1 MGVVAKI
8 AVSAAVFAIDKPYSY
23 RIPANLALR
32 TGMRVIVP
40 FGRGNRRTEGVVLL
54 LEEGKETGLKS
65 VERALD
71 PEPVLTDGQL
81 RLAAFLRERYFC
93 TYYEAVKAILP
104 AGLWFQTTETF
115 ELTGEERGGN
125 IRQKT
130 ALQILQILDDFGGK
144 TDYHRLKEQ
153 IPDENLLQGGIRY
166 LLFKKLIR
174 SNLDAAARTRE
185 KTEKLASLAVSCEE
199 AEEYAGRK
207 QKSAP
212 LQKSVLELLSAAGSA
227 SCGEILYMT
236 GASMTTLRRLEKL
249 GLLTIS
255 EREVYRSPVPKP
267 DRLEDPPVLSPE
279 QQTVFEGLLRQS
291 QAPKPGVALLYGVTG
306 SGKTSVYIRLIY
318 EALTRGKSAVLLVPE
333 IALTPQLL
341 GKLAAHFGDKVAIL
355 HSSLRVGERCDEWR
369 RLREGKAFVAVGTRS
384 AVFAPVQNP
393 GLFIVD
399 EEQEHTYKSENSPR
413 YHAREVAILR
423 GLRENALVVLGSA
436 TPSVESMYRAKTGVY
451 ALYTLHE
458 RYNGRA
464 LPHVRLV
471 DMKKELRKGN
481 PGSISEELEESLR
494 DNILAKK
501 QSILF
506 LNRRGNSRY
515 LVCVDCGEAP
525 TCPRCSVHLTYHSVN
540 ERLMCHYCGY
550 SEPAVTRC
558 PKCGGPLKPVGSGTQ
573 KIQEE
578 LAAIFPDTGVLRMD
592 ADTVAAAGG
601 HEAILAEFQKEKV
614 PILLGTQMV
623 AKGLDFE
630 DVTLVGVLDADMSL
644 YVGDYRAAETTFS
657 LLTQVVGRSGRGE
670 TAGTA
675 IIQTMTPENP
685 VMLLAAKQD
694 YDSFYDQEIHLR
706 SLRQCPPFSDLFTM
720 TFTGLYEDRVLRGAA
735 AFRAELRKRLN
746 ASALEAQILG
756 PAPAPVARVN
766 YTYRYRLNLSCKN
779 TKPLR
784 SLLAQLLADF
794 ARDRQNQG
802 VGAYADVNSYE

>member
-1 MGVVAKI
+1 MIAKI
-8 AVSAAVFAIDKPYSY
+8 AVCAAVFAIDKPYSY
-23 RIPANLALR
+23 RIPANLDVRA
-32 TGMRVIVP
+32 GMRVIVP
-40 FGRGNRRTEGVVLL
+40 FGKGNKRAEGVVLL
-54 LEEGKETGLKS
+54 TQEGGEEGLKA
-65 VERALD
+65 VERVLD
-71 PEPVLTDGQL
+71 PEPVLDEDQL

-93 TYYEAVKAILP
+93 TYYEAVRAILP
-104 AGLWFQTTETF
+104 AGFWFQTTETF
-115 ELTGEERGGN
+115 ELTGDWHGLH
-125 IRQKT
+125 IRQKA
-130 ALQILQILDDFGGK
+130 ALQILQILDDFGGQ

-153 IPDENLLQGGIRY
+153 IPDENLLQSGLRY
-166 LLFKKLIR
+166 LLGKKLLR
-174 SNLDAAARTRE
+174 SDLDAAVRSKG
-185 KTEKLASLAVSCEE
+185 KTEKLAALAVSCEE
-199 AEEYAGRK
+199 AEDYAARR

-212 LQKSVLELLSAAGSA
+212 LQKSVLELLCAAGSA

-236 GASMTTLRRLEKL
+236 GASMTTLRRLEKV

-255 EREVYRSPVPKP
+255 EREIYRSPIQS
-267 DRLEDPPVLSPE
+267 PPEPEESPILSAE
-279 QQTVFEGLLRQS
+279 QQTVFESLLS
-291 QAPKPGVALLYGVTG
+291 QARQEKPGVALLYGVTG

-318 EALTRGKSAVLLVPE
+318 EALAAGKSAVLLVPE

-341 GKLAAHFGDKVAIL
+341 GKLTAHFGEAVAVL

-369 RLREGKAFVAVGTRS
+369 RLREGKATVAVGTRS
-384 AVFAPVQNP
+384 AVFAPVRNP

-399 EEQEHTYKSENSPR
+399 EEQEHTYKSENAPR

-423 GLRENALVVLGSA
+423 GMRANALVVLGSA
-436 TPSVESMYRAKTGVY
+436 TPSVESMYRARTGVY
-451 ALYTLHE
+451 SLCTLTE
-458 RYNGRA
+458 RYNGMS

-494 DNILAKK
+494 DNILADR

-525 TCPRCSVHLTYHSVN
+525 ECPRCSVHLTYHSVN
-540 ERLMCHYCGY
+540 SRLMCHYCGY

-578 LAAIFPDTGVLRMD
+578 LAAIFPDTQVLRMD

-601 HEAILAEFQKEKV
+601 HEAILAEFQQKRV

-630 DVTLVGVLDADMSL
+630 NVTLVGVLDADMSL

-657 LLTQVVGRSGRGE
+657 LLTQVVGRSGRGQS
-670 TAGTA
+670 AGIA
-675 IIQTMTPENP
+675 LIQTMTPENR
-685 VMLLAAKQD
+685 VMELAARQD
-694 YDSFYDQEIHLR
+694 YDSFYEQEIRLR
-706 SLRQCPPFSDLFTM
+706 ELRLCPPFSDLFTV
-720 TFTGLYEDRVLRGAA
+720 TFTGIYEDQVLRGAA
-735 AFRAELRKRLN
+735 SFRAALKNRLREN
-746 ASALEAQILG
+746 GLEAQILG

-779 TKPLR
+779 SRPLR
-784 SLLAQLLADF
+784 AMLSQLLADF
-794 ARDRQNQG
+794 ARDRQNRG